1 MDDNAAFVEES
12 VNTSPDAESVETGE
26 TLLMMSPFGKK
37 LTEAVYEFAER
48 VTPLFVL
55 FCARILRMEALLE
68 RTVKILLT
76 STGPVISRTVV
87 GLTVLIPNFPLIEFP

>member
-1 MDDNAAFVEES
+1 MAES
-12 VNTSPDAESVETGE
+12 VNTFPEAQRVETAK
-26 TLLMMSPFGKK
+26 TLLMSPFGKK
-37 LTEAVYEFAER
+37 LTEAEDELAEM

-55 FCARILRMEALLE
+55 FCARIFRMEALLE